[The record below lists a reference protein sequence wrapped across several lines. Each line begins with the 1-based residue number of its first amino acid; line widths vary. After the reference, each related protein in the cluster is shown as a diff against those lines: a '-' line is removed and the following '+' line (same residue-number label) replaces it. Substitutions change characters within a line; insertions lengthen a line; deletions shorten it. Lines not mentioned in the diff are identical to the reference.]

1 MGQNIESEIPDLTH
15 IAVSPE
21 NFPSGQKKTCNR
33 IVPLQKMTEVAML
46 HIRNDSRSKGAK
58 HTDASIAAIGD
69 SMGTRLDVQEG
80 DRPALVFPFPH
91 IGGLTWLF
99 TALQSGA
106 TLLCDAA
113 FDPSTTTAFL
123 SSENCTHPGAGTPF
137 HMAYLAA
144 QRKQPETKLFPNVK
158 NFPAEEHQ
166 NPSNY
171 ILKSKLN

>member
-1 MGQNIESEIPDLTH
+1 MGE
-15 IAVSPE
+15 
-21 NFPSGQKKTCNR
+21 
-33 IVPLQKMTEVAML
+33 
-46 HIRNDSRSKGAK
+46 
-58 HTDASIAAIGD
+58 
-69 SMGTRLDVQEG
+69 RLDVQEG

-137 HMAYLAA
+137 PHGIPRSSTQTTRNEA
-144 QRKQPETKLFPNVK
+144 FPK
-158 NFPAEEHQ
+158 C
-166 NPSNY
+166 
-171 ILKSKLN
+171 

>member
-1 MGQNIESEIPDLTH
+1 MG
-15 IAVSPE
+15 A
-21 NFPSGQKKTCNR
+21 
-33 IVPLQKMTEVAML
+33 
-46 HIRNDSRSKGAK
+46 
-58 HTDASIAAIGD
+58 
-69 SMGTRLDVQEG
+69 RLDVQEG

-158 NFPAEEHQ
+158 NFPGGGAPKPVQLHSEVKAELGGPESYQ
-166 NPSNY
+166 AGVS
-171 ILKSKLN
+171 LKPQSSQWVQVLTQTRNLR